1 MEGQRIAPELR
12 QNCAELRRIAPDLRQ
27 NCARIAR
34 GVPHLV
40 VDLDRGDRRDG
51 DAFLLAAARAVDVAD
66 AVAQRVV
73 PEEDRVASE

>member
-1 MEGQRIAPELR
+1 MAIAP
-12 QNCAELRRIAPDLRQ
+12 ELRRIAPE
-27 NCARIAR
+27 NCAQKCAGIAR

-40 VDLDRGDRRDG
+40 VNLDGRDRRDG
-51 DAFLLAAARAVDVAD
+51 DALLLAAARAVDVAD